1 MGAPG
6 TLMAAEMDEQP
17 RVLASLATRRAEI
30 ADLVRGVLPADLA
43 GILLVARGSSDN
55 AAVFGRYAF
64 ELSSRRPVALA
75 APSLATLYGARTDL
89 RRWLVVAVSQSGRTP
104 EIVTVAESARA
115 SGGRVVAMT
124 NDGASALAR
133 AADATVELGA
143 GEEKAV
149 PATKTFTA
157 QLAAFAVIA
166 EALGEVPWGDDD
178 WAALPE
184 SVRDVLDSPAPVHRV
199 TERLRDAEGLITVGR
214 GFLFATALEA
224 SLKLKEAALINAQG
238 YSAADLLHG
247 PIAVVAPDLPVMAF
261 VADGPARADMD
272 ELVATVRGRGADVV
286 LVGPVDGDLPVRHG
300 VAEALASIP
309 QTVRAQ
315 QVAREVALLRGLDP
329 DVPRGLSKV
338 TMTR

>member
-17 RVLASLATRRAEI
+17 RVLASIASRRAEI
-30 ADLVRGVLPADLA
+30 AQQVRAVLPDDLA

-64 ELSSRRPVALA
+64 ELASRRPVALA

-89 RRWLVVAVSQSGRTP
+89 RGWLVVAVSQSGKTP
-104 EIVTVAESARA
+104 EIVTVAEAARA
-115 SGGRVVAMT
+115 AGGRVVAMT
-124 NDGASALAR
+124 NDPSSALAG
-133 AADATVELGA
+133 AADATVALGA
-143 GEEKAV
+143 GDERAV

-157 QLAAFAVIA
+157 QLAAFAAIA
-166 EALGEVPWGDDD
+166 EALGEVPWQGRD
-178 WAALPE
+178 WDALPDA
-184 SVRDVLDSPAPVHRV
+184 VRDVLDSPAPVERV
-199 TERLRDAEGLITVGR
+199 AARLRDAEGLITVGR

-224 SLKLKEAALINAQG
+224 SLKLKEAALLNAQG

-261 VADGPARADMD
+261 VADGPARAAMD
-272 ELVATVRGRGADVV
+272 ELVTAVRGRGADVV
-286 LVGPVDGDLPVRHG
+286 LVGPVDGDLPVRVN
-300 VAEALASIP
+300 VAEALSSIP

-315 QVAREVALLRGLDP
+315 QVARAVALLRGLDP
-329 DVPRGLSKV
+329 DTPRGLSKV
-338 TMTR
+338 TMTH